1 MEVFGNPMEIGN
13 KADIIENG
21 YKVNIIED
29 GYKIKAKGTYNL
41 EELYEEL
48 KNWFEHMGYKWLELE
63 YKQVINRDG
72 SKNLE
77 ILWQGEKE
85 IDDYVT
91 FKIKLN
97 MNITGINDTE
107 IKLETGAT
115 VKRQKCTLEIKS
127 GAWIEK
133 NVDYFKKKLLG
144 KYLPQL
150 YEILIRDRLIDQKQ
164 TLYLEVHKLYDEL
177 KAFMMIYR

>member
-1 MEVFGNPMEIGN
+1 MKIIGDAIEIG
-13 KADIIENG
+13 K
-21 YKVNIIED
+21 KVEIIED
-29 GYKIKAKGTYNL
+29 NYKIKAKGTYNL
-41 EELYEEL
+41 EELYIEL
-48 KNWFEHMGYKWLELE
+48 KNWFEHMEYNWNELE

-72 SKNLE
+72 SKGLE
-77 ILWQGEKE
+77 ILWLGVKK

-97 MNITGINDTE
+97 LGAASITDAE
-107 IKLETGAT
+107 VKLETGAT

-127 GAWIEK
+127 AAYIEK
-133 NVDYFKKKLLG
+133 NTEYFKGKFLG

-150 YEILIRDRLIDQKQ
+150 YEILIRDRLKDQKE
-164 TLYLEVHKLYDEL
+164 TLYLEAHKLYDEL

>member
-1 MEVFGNPMEIGN
+1 MEVLGEPVEIG
-13 KADIIENG
+13 KKID
-21 YKVNIIED
+21 IIED
-29 GYKIKAKGTYNL
+29 GYKVKAKGTYNL
-41 EELYEEL
+41 EEFYVEL
-48 KNWFEHMGYKWLELE
+48 KNWFEHMGYAWTELE

-77 ILWQGEKE
+77 ILWLATKK
-85 IDDYVT
+85 IDDYVN

-97 MNITGINDTE
+97 MGITGVNDTE
-107 IKLETGAT
+107 VKLETGAM

-133 NVDYFKKKLLG
+133 DVEAFKGKFLG

-150 YEILIRDRLIDQKQ
+150 YEILIRDRLKDQKQ
-164 TLYLEVHKLYDEL
+164 TLYLEAHKLYDEL